1 MSRKKNIFSMYRV
14 LLLAATLPLV
24 AVLLG
29 VTTASMKAT
38 SKEVK
43 NLTKNYMLSIV
54 EQCGS
59 ALDSALFK
67 GEDDTLSYNSLSA
80 KANDYTVTDVG
91 SSYLYI
97 IDGHTAE
104 MLYHPTKE
112 KVGKSV
118 ENEAV
123 KTLIS
128 QINTGKHPE
137 PDIIEYNFNGTLKY
151 AAYYVGINE
160 KYIAVITA
168 DEPDVL
174 RGINNITKQS
184 IVVYIV
190 SLLFWIAITMIAAK
204 DICKPLAKIVN
215 VITEF
220 SKGNFTADVRI
231 HSILKETNQ
240 LIDAATDLKQN
251 MIRTI
256 EQVNKSS
263 QNLLQDT
270 GSVNNEITVCNDAAV
285 SVNTAVEEISR
296 GAMDLANHAK
306 NINEQMAAVGEAIA
320 SANVLSE
327 NTMDASGQIR
337 EISNVTMKT
346 LDELLSAN
354 GVTNKAAGAVADS
367 VIETNNAVQKI
378 SEAAAI
384 IASIAE
390 QTNLLSLNASIEAA
404 RAGEAGKGFAVVA
417 GEIKNL
423 AEQSNGS
430 ATEIKNIIVNILAI
444 SERSTTS
451 AGMIREAVAKEEQ
464 VLKDMHSDFER
475 VMESIGSVS
484 DKITEIATKVKE
496 INSSKDAIIE
506 SAESLSAISEENA
519 ASTQETSA
527 TINEMTGQIAAID
540 EQIKDVKAIVDRLN
554 EVIGVFTV

>member
-14 LLLAATLPLV
+14 LLLAVTLPLV

-29 VTTASMKAT
+29 VTTASTKAT

-59 ALDSALFK
+59 TLDSALFK
-67 GEDDTLSYNSLSA
+67 GEDDTLSYNFLSA
-80 KANDYTVTDVG
+80 KANDYTVTDVD

-97 IDGHTAE
+97 VDGHTAE

-128 QINTGKHPE
+128 QINAGKHPE
-137 PDIIEYNFNGTLKY
+137 PDIIEYKFNDTLKY

-168 DEPDVL
+168 DESDVL
-174 RGINNITKQS
+174 SGINNITKQS
-184 IVVYIV
+184 IIVYAA
-190 SLLFWIAITMIAAK
+190 SLLFWIVIAMISAK
-204 DICKPLAKIVN
+204 AICKPLAKIVY

-240 LIDAATDLKQN
+240 LIGAATDLKQN
-251 MIRTI
+251 MVWTI
-256 EQVNKSS
+256 ERVNESS
-263 QNLLQDT
+263 GNLLQDT
-270 GSVNNEITVCNDAAV
+270 GLVNHEVAVCNDAAI
-285 SVNTAVEEISR
+285 SVNTAVEEISS
-296 GAMDLANHAK
+296 GAMDLANHAQ
-306 NINEQMAAVGEAIA
+306 NINEQMAAVGEAIV

-327 NTMDASGQIR
+327 NAMDASGQIR
-337 EISNVTMKT
+337 EISNATMKT

-354 GVTNKAAGAVADS
+354 GATNKASDEVADS
-367 VIETNNAVQKI
+367 VMETNSAVQKI
-378 SEAAAI
+378 SEAATI

-430 ATEIKNIIVNILAI
+430 ATEIKNIIANILAI

-484 DKITEIATKVKE
+484 DKITEIAAKVKE

-519 ASTQETSA
+519 ASTEETSA

-554 EVIGVFTV
+554 EVVGVFIV

>member
-1 MSRKKNIFSMYRV
+1 MDRKKNIFSMYRV
-14 LLLAATLPLV
+14 LLLAVALPLV

-29 VTTASMKAT
+29 VTTASTKAT

-43 NLTKNYMLSIV
+43 SLTKNYMLSIV

-59 ALDSALFK
+59 TLDSVLFE
-67 GEDDTLSYNSLSA
+67 GEDDALSYNFLSA
-80 KANDYTVTDVG
+80 KANNYTVTDVD

-97 IDGHTAE
+97 VDGHTAE

-128 QINTGKHPE
+128 QINAGKHPE
-137 PDIIEYNFNGTLKY
+137 PDIIEYNLNGTLKY

-168 DEPDVL
+168 DESDVL
-174 RGINNITKQS
+174 SGINNITKQS
-184 IVVYIV
+184 IIVYAA
-190 SLLFWIAITMIAAK
+190 SLLFWIVIAMISAK
-204 DICKPLAKIVN
+204 AICKPLAKIVY

-240 LIDAATDLKQN
+240 LIGAATDLKQN
-251 MIRTI
+251 MVRTI
-256 EQVNKSS
+256 ERVNESS
-263 QNLLQDT
+263 GNLLQDT
-270 GSVNNEITVCNDAAV
+270 GLVNHEVAVCNDAAI
-285 SVNTAVEEISR
+285 SVNTAVEEISS
-296 GAMDLANHAK
+296 GAMDLANHAQ
-306 NINEQMAAVGEAIA
+306 NINEQMAAVGEAIV

-327 NTMDASGQIR
+327 NAMDASGQIR
-337 EISNVTMKT
+337 EISNATMKT

-354 GVTNKAAGAVADS
+354 GATNKASDEVADS
-367 VIETNNAVQKI
+367 VMETNSAVQKI
-378 SEAAAI
+378 SEAATI

-430 ATEIKNIIVNILAI
+430 ATEIKNIIANILAI

-464 VLKDMHSDFER
+464 VLKDMYSDFER

-484 DKITEIATKVKE
+484 DKITEIAAKVKE

-519 ASTQETSA
+519 ASTEETSA

-554 EVIGVFTV
+554 EVVGVFIV

>member
-97 IDGHTAE
+97 VDGHTAE

-128 QINTGKHPE
+128 QINAGKHPE

-270 GSVNNEITVCNDAAV
+270 GSVNNEITVCNDAAA

-296 GAMDLANHAK
+296 GAMDLANHAQ

-337 EISNVTMKT
+337 EISNVTMKK

-367 VIETNNAVQKI
+367 VMETNNAVQKI
-378 SEAAAI
+378 SEAATI

-417 GEIKNL
+417 NQVNSLADQSAQAAKESAMLIETSVKAVEKGMVIAGQTAAQLEDVAENSKIITEEVTNIAETLETQTTEIRQINEGI
-423 AEQSNGS
+423 EQINDVVQTNS
-430 ATEIKNIIVNILAI
+430 AT
-444 SERSTTS
+444 SEECAAASQEMSSESENLRE
-451 AGMIREAVAKEEQ
+451 MIRKFKVAELEK
-464 VLKDMHSDFER
+464 
-475 VMESIGSVS
+475 
-484 DKITEIATKVKE
+484 
-496 INSSKDAIIE
+496 
-506 SAESLSAISEENA
+506 
-519 ASTQETSA
+519 
-527 TINEMTGQIAAID
+527 
-540 EQIKDVKAIVDRLN
+540 
-554 EVIGVFTV
+554 TV

>member
-24 AVLLG
+24 AVLLE

-97 IDGHTAE
+97 VDGHTTE

-128 QINTGKHPE
+128 QINAGKHPE

-263 QNLLQDT
+263 QNLIQDT

-296 GAMDLANHAK
+296 GAMDLANHAQ

>member
-1 MSRKKNIFSMYRV
+1 MDHKKNIFSMYRV
-14 LLLAATLPLV
+14 LLLAVALPLV

-29 VTTASMKAT
+29 VTTASTKAT

-43 NLTKNYMLSIV
+43 SLTKNYMLSIV

-59 ALDSALFK
+59 TLDSALFK
-67 GEDDTLSYNSLSA
+67 GDDDALSYNFLSA
-80 KANDYTVTDVG
+80 KANNYTVTDVD

-97 IDGHTAE
+97 VDGYTAE

-128 QINTGKHPE
+128 QINAGKHPE

-168 DEPDVL
+168 NESDVL
-174 RGINNITKQS
+174 SGINNITKQS
-184 IVVYIV
+184 IIVYAA
-190 SLLFWIAITMIAAK
+190 SLLFWIVIAMISAK
-204 DICKPLAKIVN
+204 AICKPLAKIVY

-240 LIDAATDLKQN
+240 LIGAATDLKQN
-251 MIRTI
+251 MVRTI
-256 EQVNKSS
+256 ERVNESS
-263 QNLLQDT
+263 GNLLQDT
-270 GSVNNEITVCNDAAV
+270 GLVNHEVAVCNDAAV
-285 SVNTAVEEISR
+285 SVNTAVEEISS
-296 GAMDLANHAK
+296 GAMDLANHAQ
-306 NINEQMAAVGEAIA
+306 NINEQMAAVGEAIV

-327 NTMDASGQIR
+327 NAMDASGQIR
-337 EISNVTMKT
+337 EISNATMKT

-354 GVTNKAAGAVADS
+354 GATNKASDEVADS
-367 VIETNNAVQKI
+367 VMETNSAVQKI
-378 SEAAAI
+378 SEAATI

-417 GEIKNL
+417 GEIK
-423 AEQSNGS
+423 
-430 ATEIKNIIVNILAI
+430 I
-444 SERSTTS
+444 SQNNPMDPQQRSKIS
-451 AGMIREAVAKEEQ
+451 SQISWRFPKEAQLLPE
-464 VLKDMHSDFER
+464 
-475 VMESIGSVS
+475 
-484 DKITEIATKVKE
+484 
-496 INSSKDAIIE
+496 
-506 SAESLSAISEENA
+506 
-519 ASTQETSA
+519 
-527 TINEMTGQIAAID
+527 
-540 EQIKDVKAIVDRLN
+540 
-554 EVIGVFTV
+554 

>member
-123 KTLIS
+123 KTMIS

-296 GAMDLANHAK
+296 GAMDLANHAQ

>member
-14 LLLAATLPLV
+14 LLLAVTLPLV

-29 VTTASMKAT
+29 VTAASTKAT

-59 ALDSALFK
+59 TLDSALFK
-67 GEDDTLSYNSLSA
+67 GEDDTLSYNFLSA
-80 KANDYTVTDVG
+80 KANDYTVTDVD

-97 IDGHTAE
+97 VDGHTAE

-128 QINTGKHPE
+128 QINAGKHPE
-137 PDIIEYNFNGTLKY
+137 PDIIEYKFNDTLKY

-168 DEPDVL
+168 DESDVL
-174 RGINNITKQS
+174 SGINNITKQS
-184 IVVYIV
+184 IIVYAA
-190 SLLFWIAITMIAAK
+190 SLLFWIVIAMISAK
-204 DICKPLAKIVN
+204 TICKPLAKIVN

-240 LIDAATDLKQN
+240 LIGAATDLKQN

-256 EQVNKSS
+256 ERVNESS
-263 QNLLQDT
+263 GNLLQDT
-270 GSVNNEITVCNDAAV
+270 GLVNHEVAVCNDAAV
-285 SVNTAVEEISR
+285 SVNTAVEEISS
-296 GAMDLANHAK
+296 GAMDLANHAQ
-306 NINEQMAAVGEAIA
+306 NINEQMAAVGEAIV

-327 NTMDASGQIR
+327 NAMDASGQIR

-354 GVTNKAAGAVADS
+354 GVTNKASDEVADS
-367 VIETNNAVQKI
+367 VMETNNAVQKI
-378 SEAAAI
+378 SEAATI

-430 ATEIKNIIVNILAI
+430 ATEIKNIIANILAI

-484 DKITEIATKVKE
+484 DKISEIAAKVKE

-519 ASTQETSA
+519 ASTEETSA

-554 EVIGVFTV
+554 EVVGVFTV

>member
-14 LLLAATLPLV
+14 LLLAVTLPLV

-29 VTTASMKAT
+29 VTTASTKAT

-43 NLTKNYMLSIV
+43 SLTKNYMLSIV

-59 ALDSALFK
+59 TLDSALFK
-67 GEDDTLSYNSLSA
+67 GEDDTLSYNFLSA
-80 KANDYTVTDVG
+80 KANNYTVTDVD

-97 IDGHTAE
+97 VDGHTAE

-112 KVGKSV
+112 KVGKPV

-123 KTLIS
+123 KALIS
-128 QINTGKHPE
+128 QINAGKHPE

-168 DEPDVL
+168 NESDVL
-174 RGINNITKQS
+174 SGINNITKQS
-184 IVVYIV
+184 IIVYAA
-190 SLLFWIAITMIAAK
+190 SLLFWIVIAMISAK
-204 DICKPLAKIVN
+204 AICKPLAKIVY

-231 HSILKETNQ
+231 HSILKETDQ
-240 LIDAATDLKQN
+240 LIGAATDLKQN
-251 MIRTI
+251 MVRTI
-256 EQVNKSS
+256 ERVNESS
-263 QNLLQDT
+263 GNLLQDT
-270 GSVNNEITVCNDAAV
+270 GLVNHEVAVCNDAAV
-285 SVNTAVEEISR
+285 SVNTAVEEISS
-296 GAMDLANHAK
+296 GAMDLANHAQ
-306 NINEQMAAVGEAIA
+306 NINEQMAAVGEAIV

-327 NTMDASGQIR
+327 NAMDASGQIR
-337 EISNVTMKT
+337 EISNATMKT

-354 GVTNKAAGAVADS
+354 GATNKASDEVADS
-367 VIETNNAVQKI
+367 VMETNSAVQKI
-378 SEAAAI
+378 SEAATI

-430 ATEIKNIIVNILAI
+430 ATEIKNIIANILAI

-484 DKITEIATKVKE
+484 DKITEIAAKVKE

-519 ASTQETSA
+519 ASTEETSA

-554 EVIGVFTV
+554 EVVGVFII

>member
-1 MSRKKNIFSMYRV
+1 MKTKKNIFSMYRV
-14 LLLAATLPLV
+14 IFLAVTVPLLAILIS
-24 AVLLG
+24 
-29 VTTASMKAT
+29 VTNASTRET

-43 NLTKNYMLSIV
+43 TLTKNYMLSIV

-59 ALDSALFK
+59 ALDSDLFK
-67 GEDDTLSYNSLSA
+67 GDDGILSYDSLSA
-80 KANDYTVTDVG
+80 KAKNYTVTDVA

-97 IDGHTAE
+97 VDGHSAE

-123 KTLIS
+123 KTLIAE
-128 QINTGKHPE
+128 IKIGEHPK

-160 KYIAVITA
+160 QYIAVITA
-168 DEPDVL
+168 DESDVL
-174 RGINNITKQS
+174 SGINNITKQS
-184 IVVYIV
+184 IIVYAI
-190 SLLFWIAITMIAAK
+190 SLLFWIVIAMISARA
-204 DICKPLAKIVN
+204 ICKSLVKTVS
-215 VITEF
+215 VITQF
-220 SKGNFTADVRI
+220 SKGNFTADVQI

-251 MIRTI
+251 MVRTI
-256 EQVNKSS
+256 EQVNESS

-270 GSVNNEITVCNDAAV
+270 GSVNNEIAVCNDAAV
-285 SVNTAVEEISR
+285 SVNTAVEEISS
-296 GAMDLANHAK
+296 GAMDLANHAQ
-306 NINEQMAAVGEAIA
+306 NINEQMAAVGEAIV

-327 NTMDASGQIR
+327 NAMDASGQIR
-337 EISNVTMKT
+337 EISNMTMKT

-417 GEIKNL
+417 EEIKNL
-423 AEQSNGS
+423 AEQSNKS
-430 ATEIKNIIVNILAI
+430 ATEIQTIINNIIEI
-444 SERSTTS
+444 SGRSTTS
-451 AGMIREAVAKEEQ
+451 AGMIREAVAKEEN
-464 VLKDMHSDFER
+464 VLKNMHSDFEN
-475 VMESIGSVS
+475 VMDNIGDIS
-484 DKITEIATKVKE
+484 DRIGEIAVKVKE

-506 SAESLSAISEENA
+506 STESLSAISEENA

-554 EVIGVFTV
+554 EVVGVFTV

>member
-14 LLLAATLPLV
+14 LLLAVTLPLV

-29 VTTASMKAT
+29 VTTASTKAT

-43 NLTKNYMLSIV
+43 SLTKNYMLSIV

-59 ALDSALFK
+59 TLDSALFK
-67 GEDDTLSYNSLSA
+67 GEDDTLSYNFLSA
-80 KANDYTVTDVG
+80 KANNYTVTDVD

-97 IDGHTAE
+97 VDGHTAE

-112 KVGKSV
+112 KVGKPV

-123 KTLIS
+123 KALIS
-128 QINTGKHPE
+128 QINAGKHPE

-168 DEPDVL
+168 DESDVL
-174 RGINNITKQS
+174 SGINNITKQS
-184 IVVYIV
+184 IIVYAA
-190 SLLFWIAITMIAAK
+190 SLLFWIVIAMISAK
-204 DICKPLAKIVN
+204 TICKPLAKIVYM
-215 VITEF
+215 ITEF

-240 LIDAATDLKQN
+240 LIGAATALKQN

-256 EQVNKSS
+256 EQVNESS
-263 QNLLQDT
+263 GNLLQDT
-270 GSVNNEITVCNDAAV
+270 GLVNHEVAVCNDAAV
-285 SVNTAVEEISR
+285 SVNTAVEEISS
-296 GAMDLANHAK
+296 GAMDLANHAQ
-306 NINEQMAAVGEAIA
+306 NINEQMAAVGEAIV

-327 NTMDASGQIR
+327 NAMDASGQIR
-337 EISNVTMKT
+337 EISNATMKT

-354 GVTNKAAGAVADS
+354 GATNKASDEVADS
-367 VIETNNAVQKI
+367 VMETNSAVQKI
-378 SEAAAI
+378 SEAATI

-423 AEQSNGS
+423 ADQSNGS
-430 ATEIKNIIVNILAI
+430 ATEIKNIIANILAI

-484 DKITEIATKVKE
+484 DKITEIAAKVKE

-519 ASTQETSA
+519 ASTEETSA

-554 EVIGVFTV
+554 EVVGVFII

>member
-97 IDGHTAE
+97 VDGHTAE

-296 GAMDLANHAK
+296 GAMDLANHAQ

>member
-1 MSRKKNIFSMYRV
+1 MDRKKNIFSMYRV
-14 LLLAATLPLV
+14 LLLAVALPLV

-29 VTTASMKAT
+29 VTTASTKAT

-43 NLTKNYMLSIV
+43 SLTKNYMLSIV

-59 ALDSALFK
+59 ALDSVLFE
-67 GEDDTLSYNSLSA
+67 GEDDALSYNFLSA
-80 KANDYTVTDVG
+80 KANDYTVTDVD

-97 IDGHTAE
+97 VDGHTAE

-128 QINTGKHPE
+128 QINSGKHPE
-137 PDIIEYNFNGTLKY
+137 PDIIEYKFNDTLKY

-168 DEPDVL
+168 DESDVL
-174 RGINNITKQS
+174 SGINNITKQS
-184 IVVYIV
+184 IIVYAA
-190 SLLFWIAITMIAAK
+190 SLLFWIVIAMISAK
-204 DICKPLAKIVN
+204 TICKPLAKIVY

-240 LIDAATDLKQN
+240 LIGAATDLKQN

-256 EQVNKSS
+256 EQVNESS
-263 QNLLQDT
+263 GNLLQDT
-270 GSVNNEITVCNDAAV
+270 GLVNHEVAVCNDAAV
-285 SVNTAVEEISR
+285 SVNTAVEEISS
-296 GAMDLANHAK
+296 GAMDLANHAQ
-306 NINEQMAAVGEAIA
+306 NINEQMAAVGETIV

-327 NTMDASGQIR
+327 NAMDASGQIR

-354 GVTNKAAGAVADS
+354 GATNKASDEVADS
-367 VIETNNAVQKI
+367 VMETNSAVQKI
-378 SEAAAI
+378 SEAATI

-430 ATEIKNIIVNILAI
+430 ATEIKNIIANILAI

-464 VLKDMHSDFER
+464 VLKYMHSDFER

-484 DKITEIATKVKE
+484 DKITEIAAKMKE

-527 TINEMTGQIAAID
+527 TINEMTGQISAID

-554 EVIGVFTV
+554 EVVGVFTV

>member
-231 HSILKETNQ
+231 HSILKETHQ

-296 GAMDLANHAK
+296 GAMDLANHAQ

>member
-1 MSRKKNIFSMYRV
+1 MDRKKNIFSMYRV
-14 LLLAATLPLV
+14 LLLAVALPLV

-29 VTTASMKAT
+29 VTTASTKAT

-43 NLTKNYMLSIV
+43 SLTKNYMLSIV

-59 ALDSALFK
+59 ALDSVLFE
-67 GEDDTLSYNSLSA
+67 GEDDALSYNFLSA
-80 KANDYTVTDVG
+80 KANNYTVTDVD

-97 IDGHTAE
+97 VDGHTAE

-112 KVGKSV
+112 KVGKPV

-128 QINTGKHPE
+128 QINAGKHPE

-168 DEPDVL
+168 DESDVL
-174 RGINNITKQS
+174 SGINNITKQS
-184 IVVYIV
+184 LIVYAV
-190 SLLFWIAITMIAAK
+190 SLLFWIIIAMIAAK
-204 DICKPLAKIVN
+204 AICKPLAKIVN

-231 HSILKETNQ
+231 QSILKETNQ

-256 EQVNKSS
+256 EQVNESS
-263 QNLLQDT
+263 KNLLQDT
-270 GSVNNEITVCNDAAV
+270 GLVNNKIAVCNDAAV
-285 SVNTAVEEISR
+285 SVNTAVEEISS
-296 GAMDLANHAK
+296 GAMDLANHAQ
-306 NINEQMAAVGEAIA
+306 NINEQMATVGEAIV

-327 NTMDASGQIR
+327 NAMNASGQIR

-354 GVTNKAAGAVADS
+354 GATNKASDEVADS

-378 SEAAAI
+378 SEAATI
-384 IASIAE
+384 IASIAK

-430 ATEIKNIIVNILAI
+430 ATEIKNIIANILAI

-484 DKITEIATKVKE
+484 DKITEIAAKVKE

-527 TINEMTGQIAAID
+527 TINEMTGQILAID

-554 EVIGVFTV
+554 EVVGVFTV

>member
-1 MSRKKNIFSMYRV
+1 MDHKKNIFSMYRV
-14 LLLAATLPLV
+14 LLLAVALPLV

-29 VTTASMKAT
+29 VTTASTKAT

-43 NLTKNYMLSIV
+43 SLTKNYMLSIV

-59 ALDSALFK
+59 TLDSALFK
-67 GEDDTLSYNSLSA
+67 GEDDTLSYNFLSA
-80 KANDYTVTDVG
+80 KANDYTVTDVD

-97 IDGHTAE
+97 VDGHTAE

-128 QINTGKHPE
+128 QINSGKHPE
-137 PDIIEYNFNGTLKY
+137 PDIIEYKFNDTLKY

-168 DEPDVL
+168 DESDVL
-174 RGINNITKQS
+174 SGINNITKQS
-184 IVVYIV
+184 IIVYAA
-190 SLLFWIAITMIAAK
+190 SLLFWIVIAMISAK
-204 DICKPLAKIVN
+204 AICKPLAKIVY

-240 LIDAATDLKQN
+240 LIGAATDLKQN
-251 MIRTI
+251 MVRTI
-256 EQVNKSS
+256 ERVNESS
-263 QNLLQDT
+263 GNLLQDT
-270 GSVNNEITVCNDAAV
+270 GLVNHEVAVCNDAAI
-285 SVNTAVEEISR
+285 SVNTAVEEISS
-296 GAMDLANHAK
+296 GAMDLANHAQ
-306 NINEQMAAVGEAIA
+306 NINEQMAAVGEAIV

-327 NTMDASGQIR
+327 NAMDASGQIR
-337 EISNVTMKT
+337 EISNATMKM

-354 GVTNKAAGAVADS
+354 GATNKASDEVADS
-367 VIETNNAVQKI
+367 VMETNSAVQKI
-378 SEAAAI
+378 SEAATI

-404 RAGEAGKGFAVVA
+404 RAGEAGKGFAIVA

-423 AEQSNGS
+423 AEQSNES
-430 ATEIKNIIVNILAI
+430 ATEIKNIIANILAI

-484 DKITEIATKVKE
+484 DKISEIAAKVKE

-519 ASTQETSA
+519 ASTEETSA

-554 EVIGVFTV
+554 EVVGVFTV

>member
-1 MSRKKNIFSMYRV
+1 MDHKKNIFSMYRV
-14 LLLAATLPLV
+14 LLLAVALPLV

-29 VTTASMKAT
+29 VTTASTKAT

-43 NLTKNYMLSIV
+43 SLTKNYMLSIV

-59 ALDSALFK
+59 ALDSALFE
-67 GEDDTLSYNSLSA
+67 GEDDALSYNFLSA
-80 KANDYTVTDVG
+80 KANYYTVTDVD

-97 IDGHTAE
+97 VDGHTAE

-112 KVGKSV
+112 KVGKPV

-128 QINTGKHPE
+128 QINAGKHPE
-137 PDIIEYNFNGTLKY
+137 PDIIEYEFNGTLKY

-160 KYIAVITA
+160 QYIAVITA
-168 DEPDVL
+168 DESDVL
-174 RGINNITKQS
+174 SGINNITKQS
-184 IVVYIV
+184 IIVYAV
-190 SLLFWIAITMIAAK
+190 SLLFWVVIAMISARA
-204 DICKPLAKIVN
+204 ICKPLAKTVN

-240 LIDAATDLKQN
+240 LIGAATDLKQN

-256 EQVNKSS
+256 EQVNESS
-263 QNLLQDT
+263 KNLLQDT
-270 GSVNNEITVCNDAAV
+270 GLVNNEVAVCNDAAV
-285 SVNTAVEEISR
+285 SVNTAVEEISS
-296 GAMDLANHAK
+296 GAMDLANHAQ
-306 NINEQMAAVGEAIA
+306 NINEQMATVGEAIM

-327 NTMDASGQIR
+327 NAMNASGQIR

-346 LDELLSAN
+346 LDELLYAN
-354 GVTNKAAGAVADS
+354 RASDEVADS

-384 IASIAE
+384 IASIAK

-430 ATEIKNIIVNILAI
+430 ATEIKNIIANILAI

-519 ASTQETSA
+519 ASTEETSA

-540 EQIKDVKAIVDRLN
+540 EQIKDVKAIVNRLN
-554 EVIGVFTV
+554 EVVGVFIV

>member
-296 GAMDLANHAK
+296 GAMDLANHAQ

>member
-1 MSRKKNIFSMYRV
+1 MDRKKNIFSMYRV
-14 LLLAATLPLV
+14 LLLAVALPLV

-29 VTTASMKAT
+29 VTTASTKAT

-43 NLTKNYMLSIV
+43 SLTKNYMLSIV

-59 ALDSALFK
+59 TLDSALFK
-67 GEDDTLSYNSLSA
+67 GEDDTLSYNFLSA
-80 KANDYTVTDVG
+80 KANNYTVTDVD

-97 IDGHTAE
+97 VDGHTAE

-128 QINTGKHPE
+128 QINSGKHPE
-137 PDIIEYNFNGTLKY
+137 PDIIEYKFNDTLKY

-168 DEPDVL
+168 DESDVL
-174 RGINNITKQS
+174 SGINNITKQS
-184 IVVYIV
+184 IIVYAA
-190 SLLFWIAITMIAAK
+190 SLLFWIVIAMISAK
-204 DICKPLAKIVN
+204 TICKPLAKIVY

-240 LIDAATDLKQN
+240 LIGAATALKQN

-256 EQVNKSS
+256 EQVNESS
-263 QNLLQDT
+263 GNLLQDT
-270 GSVNNEITVCNDAAV
+270 GLVNHEVAVCNDAAV
-285 SVNTAVEEISR
+285 SVNTAVEEISS
-296 GAMDLANHAK
+296 GAMDLANHAQ
-306 NINEQMAAVGEAIA
+306 NINEQMAAVGEAIV

-327 NTMDASGQIR
+327 NAMDASGQIR

-354 GVTNKAAGAVADS
+354 GATNKASDEVADS
-367 VIETNNAVQKI
+367 VMETNSAVQKI
-378 SEAAAI
+378 SEAATI

-430 ATEIKNIIVNILAI
+430 ATEIKNIIANILAI

-484 DKITEIATKVKE
+484 DKITEIAAKVKE

-519 ASTQETSA
+519 ASTEETSA

-554 EVIGVFTV
+554 EVVGVFII

>member
-97 IDGHTAE
+97 VDGHTTE

-128 QINTGKHPE
+128 QINAGKHPE

-296 GAMDLANHAK
+296 GAMDLANHAQ

-464 VLKDMHSDFER
+464 VLKDMHSDFEC

>member
-97 IDGHTAE
+97 VDGHTTE

-128 QINTGKHPE
+128 QINAGKHPE

-251 MIRTI
+251 MIRTT

-263 QNLLQDT
+263 QNLIQDT

-296 GAMDLANHAK
+296 GAMDLANHAQ

>member
-97 IDGHTAE
+97 VDGHTTE

-128 QINTGKHPE
+128 QINAGKHPE

-263 QNLLQDT
+263 QNLIQDT

-296 GAMDLANHAK
+296 GAMDLANHAQ

-378 SEAAAI
+378 SEAVAI

>member
-59 ALDSALFK
+59 TLDSALFK

-97 IDGHTAE
+97 VDGHTAE

-296 GAMDLANHAK
+296 GAMDLANHAQ

>member
-29 VTTASMKAT
+29 VTTPSMKAT

-97 IDGHTAE
+97 VDGHTTE

-128 QINTGKHPE
+128 QINAGKHPE

-263 QNLLQDT
+263 QNLIQAT

-296 GAMDLANHAK
+296 GAMDLANHAQ

>member
-1 MSRKKNIFSMYRV
+1 MKTKKNIFSMYRV
-14 LLLAATLPLV
+14 LLLAVALPLV
-24 AVLLG
+24 AVLLS
-29 VTTASMKAT
+29 VTIASTKAT

-43 NLTKNYMLSIV
+43 SLTKNYILSIV
-54 EQCGS
+54 EQCGN

-67 GEDDTLSYNSLSA
+67 GEDDTLSYNFLSA
-80 KANDYTVTDVG
+80 KANNYTITDVD

-97 IDGHTAE
+97 VDGHTAE

-128 QINTGKHPE
+128 QINAGKHPE

-263 QNLLQDT
+263 QNLIQDT

-296 GAMDLANHAK
+296 GAMDLANHAQ

-430 ATEIKNIIVNILAI
+430 ATEIKNIIANILAI

-475 VMESIGSVS
+475 VMKSIGSVS
-484 DKITEIATKVKE
+484 DKITEIAAKVKE
-496 INSSKDAIIE
+496 INSSKDTIIE

-554 EVIGVFTV
+554 EVVGVFTV

>member
-1 MSRKKNIFSMYRV
+1 MDRKKNIFSMYRV
-14 LLLAATLPLV
+14 LLLAVALPLV

-29 VTTASMKAT
+29 VTTASTKAT

-43 NLTKNYMLSIV
+43 SLTKNYMLSIV

-59 ALDSALFK
+59 TLDSALFK
-67 GEDDTLSYNSLSA
+67 GEDDTLSYNFLSA
-80 KANDYTVTDVG
+80 KANNYTVTDVD

-97 IDGHTAE
+97 VDGHTAE

-128 QINTGKHPE
+128 QINSGKHPE
-137 PDIIEYNFNGTLKY
+137 PDIIEYKFNDTLKY

-168 DEPDVL
+168 DESDVL
-174 RGINNITKQS
+174 SGINNITKQS
-184 IVVYIV
+184 IIVYAA
-190 SLLFWIAITMIAAK
+190 SLLFWIVIAMISAK
-204 DICKPLAKIVN
+204 AICKPLAKIVY

-240 LIDAATDLKQN
+240 LIGAATDLKQN
-251 MIRTI
+251 MVWTI
-256 EQVNKSS
+256 ERVNESS
-263 QNLLQDT
+263 GNLLQDT
-270 GSVNNEITVCNDAAV
+270 GLVNHEVAVCNDAAI
-285 SVNTAVEEISR
+285 SVNTAVEEISS
-296 GAMDLANHAK
+296 GAMDLANHAQ
-306 NINEQMAAVGEAIA
+306 NINEQMAAVGEAIV

-327 NTMDASGQIR
+327 NAMDASGQIR
-337 EISNVTMKT
+337 EISNATMKT

-354 GVTNKAAGAVADS
+354 GATNKASDEVADS
-367 VIETNNAVQKI
+367 VMETNSAVQKI
-378 SEAAAI
+378 SEAATI

-430 ATEIKNIIVNILAI
+430 ATEIKNIIANILAI

-484 DKITEIATKVKE
+484 DKITEIAAKVKE

-519 ASTQETSA
+519 ASTEETSA

-554 EVIGVFTV
+554 EVVGVFIV

>member
-1 MSRKKNIFSMYRV
+1 MDHKKNIFSMYRV
-14 LLLAATLPLV
+14 LLLAVALPLV

-29 VTTASMKAT
+29 VTTASTKAT

-43 NLTKNYMLSIV
+43 SLTKNYMLSIV
-54 EQCGS
+54 KQCGS
-59 ALDSALFK
+59 VLDSALFE
-67 GEDDTLSYNSLSA
+67 GEDDALSYNFLSA
-80 KANDYTVTDVG
+80 KANNYTVTDVD

-97 IDGHTAE
+97 VDGHTAE

-112 KVGKSV
+112 KVGKPV

-128 QINTGKHPE
+128 QINADKHPE

-168 DEPDVL
+168 DESDVL
-174 RGINNITKQS
+174 SGINDITKQS
-184 IVVYIV
+184 LIVYAV
-190 SLLFWIAITMIAAK
+190 SLLFWIIIAMIAAK
-204 DICKPLAKIVN
+204 TICKPLVKIVY

-220 SKGNFTADVRI
+220 SKGNFTADIRI

-240 LIDAATDLKQN
+240 LIGAATALKQN

-256 EQVNKSS
+256 EQVNESS
-263 QNLLQDT
+263 GNLLQDT
-270 GSVNNEITVCNDAAV
+270 GLVNHEVAVCNDAAV
-285 SVNTAVEEISR
+285 SVNTAVEEISS
-296 GAMDLANHAK
+296 GAMDLANHAQ
-306 NINEQMAAVGEAIA
+306 NINEQMAAVGEAIV

-327 NTMDASGQIR
+327 NAMDASGQIR
-337 EISNVTMKT
+337 EISNATMKT

-354 GVTNKAAGAVADS
+354 GATNKASDEVADS
-367 VIETNNAVQKI
+367 VMETNSAVQKI
-378 SEAAAI
+378 SEAATI

-430 ATEIKNIIVNILAI
+430 ATEIKNIITNILAI

-484 DKITEIATKVKE
+484 DKITEIAAKVKE

-527 TINEMTGQIAAID
+527 TINEMTGQISAID

-554 EVIGVFTV
+554 EVVGVFTV

>member
-296 GAMDLANHAK
+296 GAMDLANHAQ

-327 NTMDASGQIR
+327 NTVYASGQIR
-337 EISNVTMKT
+337 EVSNVTMKT

>member
-14 LLLAATLPLV
+14 LLLAVTLPLV

-29 VTTASMKAT
+29 VTTASTKAT

-43 NLTKNYMLSIV
+43 SLTKNYMLSIV

-59 ALDSALFK
+59 TLDSALFK
-67 GEDDTLSYNSLSA
+67 GEEDTLSYNFLSA
-80 KANDYTVTDVG
+80 KANNYTVTDVD

-97 IDGHTAE
+97 VDGHTAE

-112 KVGKSV
+112 KVGKPV

-123 KTLIS
+123 KALIS
-128 QINTGKHPE
+128 QINAGKHPE

-151 AAYYVGINE
+151 AAYYVGINK

-168 DEPDVL
+168 DESDVL
-174 RGINNITKQS
+174 SGINNITKQS
-184 IVVYIV
+184 IIVYAA
-190 SLLFWIAITMIAAK
+190 SLLFWIVIAMISAK
-204 DICKPLAKIVN
+204 TICKPLAKIVY

-240 LIDAATDLKQN
+240 LIGAATALKQN

-256 EQVNKSS
+256 EQVNESS
-263 QNLLQDT
+263 GNLLQDT
-270 GSVNNEITVCNDAAV
+270 GLVNHEVAVCNDAAV
-285 SVNTAVEEISR
+285 SVNTAVEEISS
-296 GAMDLANHAK
+296 GAMDLANHAQ
-306 NINEQMAAVGEAIA
+306 NINEQMAAVGEAIV

-327 NTMDASGQIR
+327 NAMDASGQIR

-354 GVTNKAAGAVADS
+354 GATNKASDEVADS
-367 VIETNNAVQKI
+367 VMETNSAIQKI
-378 SEAAAI
+378 SEAATI

-430 ATEIKNIIVNILAI
+430 AIEIKNIIANILAI

-484 DKITEIATKVKE
+484 DKITEIAAKVKE

-519 ASTQETSA
+519 ASTEETSA

-554 EVIGVFTV
+554 EVVGVFII

>member
-1 MSRKKNIFSMYRV
+1 MDRKKNIFSMYRV
-14 LLLAATLPLV
+14 LLIAVALPLV

-29 VTTASMKAT
+29 VTTASTKAT

-43 NLTKNYMLSIV
+43 SLTKNYMLSIV

-59 ALDSALFK
+59 ALDSALFE
-67 GEDDTLSYNSLSA
+67 GEDDALSYNFLSA
-80 KANDYTVTDVG
+80 KANNYTVTDVD

-97 IDGHTAE
+97 VDGHTAE

-112 KVGKSV
+112 KVGKPV

-128 QINTGKHPE
+128 QINAGKHPE

-168 DEPDVL
+168 DESDVL
-174 RGINNITKQS
+174 SGINDITKQS
-184 IVVYIV
+184 LIVYAV
-190 SLLFWIAITMIAAK
+190 SLLFWIIIAMIAAK
-204 DICKPLAKIVN
+204 AICKPLAKIVN

-231 HSILKETNQ
+231 QSILKETNQ

-251 MIRTI
+251 MVRTI
-256 EQVNKSS
+256 EQVNESS
-263 QNLLQDT
+263 GNLLQDT
-270 GSVNNEITVCNDAAV
+270 GLVNHEVAVCNDAAV
-285 SVNTAVEEISR
+285 SVNTAVEEISS
-296 GAMDLANHAK
+296 GAMDLANHAQ
-306 NINEQMAAVGEAIA
+306 NINKQMATVGEAIV

-327 NTMDASGQIR
+327 NAMDASGQIR
-337 EISNVTMKT
+337 EISNATMKT

-354 GVTNKAAGAVADS
+354 GLTNKAADEVADS
-367 VIETNNAVQKI
+367 VMETNSAVQKI
-378 SEAAAI
+378 SEAATI
-384 IASIAE
+384 IATIAK

-404 RAGEAGKGFAVVA
+404 RAGEAGRGFAVVA
-417 GEIKNL
+417 EEIKNL
-423 AEQSNGS
+423 AEQSNKS
-430 ATEIKNIIVNILAI
+430 AAEIHAIINNIIEI
-444 SERSTTS
+444 SGKSTTS
-451 AGMIREAVAKEEQ
+451 AEMIQEAVAKEES
-464 VLKDMHSDFER
+464 VLKNMHSDFEN
-475 VMESIGSVS
+475 VMDNIGSIS
-484 DKITEIATKVKE
+484 DRIGEIAAKVKE

-527 TINEMTGQIAAID
+527 TINEMTGQISAID

-554 EVIGVFTV
+554 EVVGVFTV

>member
-1 MSRKKNIFSMYRV
+1 MDRKKNIFSMYRV
-14 LLLAATLPLV
+14 LLLAVALPLI

-29 VTTASMKAT
+29 VTTASTKAT

-43 NLTKNYMLSIV
+43 SLTKNYMLSIV

-59 ALDSALFK
+59 TLDSALFE
-67 GEDDTLSYNSLSA
+67 GEDDALSYNFLSA
-80 KANDYTVTDVG
+80 KANNYTVTDVD

-97 IDGHTAE
+97 VDGHTAE

-128 QINTGKHPE
+128 QINAGKHPE

-151 AAYYVGINE
+151 AAYYVGVNE

-168 DEPDVL
+168 DESDVL
-174 RGINNITKQS
+174 SGINNITKQS
-184 IVVYIV
+184 IIVYAA
-190 SLLFWIAITMIAAK
+190 SLLFWIVIAMISAK
-204 DICKPLAKIVN
+204 AICKPLAKIVY

-240 LIDAATDLKQN
+240 LIGAATDLKQN

-256 EQVNKSS
+256 EQVNESS
-263 QNLLQDT
+263 GNLLQDT
-270 GSVNNEITVCNDAAV
+270 GLVNHEVAVCNDAAV
-285 SVNTAVEEISR
+285 SVNTAVEEISN
-296 GAMDLANHAK
+296 GAMDLANHAQ
-306 NINEQMAAVGEAIA
+306 NINEQMAAVGEAIM

-327 NTMDASGQIR
+327 NAMNASGQIR
-337 EISNVTMKT
+337 EISIVTMRT

-354 GVTNKAAGAVADS
+354 GATNKASDEVADS

-384 IASIAE
+384 IASIAK

-404 RAGEAGKGFAVVA
+404 RAGESGRGFAVVA
-417 GEIKNL
+417 DQIRKL
-423 AEQSNGS
+423 AEQSQQS
-430 ATEIKNIIVNILAI
+430 TDEIIKIVSEISDKSTLVEKTLDESDEIIMEQNKSIQDAKELFNNI
-444 SERSTTS
+444 SESIDELTQGLHNIENLNAQMDDSRVEVVKRMEEVATISTETAAASEEVTAS
-451 AGMIREAVAKEEQ
+451 AEEVNATMQ
-464 VLKDMHSDFER
+464 NLNQCTVELD
-475 VMESIGSVS
+475 
-484 DKITEIATKVKE
+484 EIAMSLKE
-496 INSSKDAIIE
+496 AIE
-506 SAESLSAISEENA
+506 
-519 ASTQETSA
+519 
-527 TINEMTGQIAAID
+527 
-540 EQIKDVKAIVDRLN
+540 K
-554 EVIGVFTV
+554 FTL

>member
-1 MSRKKNIFSMYRV
+1 MDHKKNIFSMYRV
-14 LLLAATLPLV
+14 LLLAVALPLV

-29 VTTASMKAT
+29 VTTASTKAT

-43 NLTKNYMLSIV
+43 SLTKNYMLSIV

-59 ALDSALFK
+59 TLYSDLFE
-67 GEDDTLSYNSLSA
+67 GDDDALSYNFLSA
-80 KANDYTVTDVG
+80 KANNYTVTDVD

-97 IDGHTAE
+97 VDGYTAE

-128 QINTGKHPE
+128 QINAGKHPE

-168 DEPDVL
+168 NESDVL
-174 RGINNITKQS
+174 SGINNITKQS
-184 IVVYIV
+184 IIVYAA
-190 SLLFWIAITMIAAK
+190 SLLFWIVIAMISAK
-204 DICKPLAKIVN
+204 AICKPLAKIVY

-240 LIDAATDLKQN
+240 LIGAATDLKQN
-251 MIRTI
+251 MVRTI
-256 EQVNKSS
+256 ERVNESS
-263 QNLLQDT
+263 GNLLQDT
-270 GSVNNEITVCNDAAV
+270 GLVNHEVAVCNDAAV
-285 SVNTAVEEISR
+285 SVNTAVEEISS
-296 GAMDLANHAK
+296 GAMDLANHAQ
-306 NINEQMAAVGEAIA
+306 NINEQMAAVGEAIV

-327 NTMDASGQIR
+327 NAMDASGQIR
-337 EISNVTMKT
+337 EISNATMKT

-354 GVTNKAAGAVADS
+354 GLTNKAADEVADS
-367 VIETNNAVQKI
+367 VMETNSAVQKI
-378 SEAAAI
+378 SEAATI

-430 ATEIKNIIVNILAI
+430 ATEIKNIIANILAI

-451 AGMIREAVAKEEQ
+451 AGMIREAVAKEENA
-464 VLKDMHSDFER
+464 LKNMHSDFEN
-475 VMESIGSVS
+475 VMDNIGGIS
-484 DKITEIATKVKE
+484 DRIGEIAVKVKE

-506 SAESLSAISEENA
+506 STESLSAISEENA

-554 EVIGVFTV
+554 EVVGVFTV

>member
-296 GAMDLANHAK
+296 GAMDLANHAQ

-327 NTMDASGQIR
+327 NAMDASGQIR

>member
-1 MSRKKNIFSMYRV
+1 MDHKKNIFSMYRV
-14 LLLAATLPLV
+14 LLLAVALPLV

-29 VTTASMKAT
+29 VTTASTKAT

-43 NLTKNYMLSIV
+43 SLTKNYMLSIV

-59 ALDSALFK
+59 TLDSALFE
-67 GEDDTLSYNSLSA
+67 GDDDALSYNFLSA
-80 KANDYTVTDVG
+80 KANNYTVTDVD

-97 IDGHTAE
+97 VDGYTAE

-128 QINTGKHPE
+128 QINAGKHPE

-168 DEPDVL
+168 DESDVL
-174 RGINNITKQS
+174 SGINNITKQS
-184 IVVYIV
+184 IIVYAA
-190 SLLFWIAITMIAAK
+190 SLLFWIVIAMISAK
-204 DICKPLAKIVN
+204 AICKPLAKIVY

-220 SKGNFTADVRI
+220 SKENFTADVRI

-240 LIDAATDLKQN
+240 LIGAATDLKQN
-251 MIRTI
+251 MVRTI
-256 EQVNKSS
+256 ERVNESS
-263 QNLLQDT
+263 GNLLQDT
-270 GSVNNEITVCNDAAV
+270 GLVNHEVAVCNDAAI
-285 SVNTAVEEISR
+285 SVNTAVEEISS
-296 GAMDLANHAK
+296 GAMDLANHAQ
-306 NINEQMAAVGEAIA
+306 NINEQMAAVGEAIV

-327 NTMDASGQIR
+327 NAMDASGQIR
-337 EISNVTMKT
+337 EISNATMKT

-354 GVTNKAAGAVADS
+354 GATNKASDEVADS
-367 VIETNNAVQKI
+367 VMETNSAVQKI
-378 SEAAAI
+378 SEAATI

-404 RAGEAGKGFAVVA
+404 RAGEAGKGFAIVA

-423 AEQSNGS
+423 AEQSNES
-430 ATEIKNIIVNILAI
+430 ATEIKNIIANILAI

-484 DKITEIATKVKE
+484 DKISEIAAKVKE

-519 ASTQETSA
+519 ASTEETSA

-554 EVIGVFTV
+554 EVVGVFTV